1 MITVVAI
8 IAALA
13 AIIIPLFIGYI
24 ERANET
30 ADITNMHNMIN
41 AVNRAFI
48 FGEDDGFYDC
58 VWGVTKGHEDN
69 YNFGYIYVDNDEV
82 RVSNPAIAALLEEQG
97 YIVKAA
103 KPDRLRGNVEPSYYY
118 KKGSRLRCQASRKWC
133 RYQISFRKDEQNQA
147 LWWGVTC
154 AKQSTTSTDQSGKIR
169 LDAYDPDTTK
179 YVAACVG
186 VDAYARAL
194 GGQE

>member
-1 MITVVAI
+1 MGKHVENGRGRRRNTRVSGFTLVEMITVVAI

-69 YNFGYIYVDNDEV
+69 
-82 RVSNPAIAALLEEQG
+82 
-97 YIVKAA
+97 
-103 KPDRLRGNVEPSYYY
+103 
-118 KKGSRLRCQASRKWC
+118 
-133 RYQISFRKDEQNQA
+133 
-147 LWWGVTC
+147 
-154 AKQSTTSTDQSGKIR
+154 
-169 LDAYDPDTTK
+169 
-179 YVAACVG
+179 
-186 VDAYARAL
+186 
-194 GGQE
+194 